1 MWKLNNMMVPFLHL
15 GCVSKNFKYKF
26 SMLWR
31 KKMLPCLMHR
41 FLVSLARDGGK
52 IQSRSFAEQI
62 FANGHNRWI
71 NLDVHLHKVCTK
83 SKIDSVVIIRFHN
96 HRAGNRSSHTS
107 DRFTV
112 WALYYFV
119 FHQIGEL
126 GWVGG
131 DRERKSTLLDKGD
144 SVCVI

>member
-1 MWKLNNMMVPFLHL
+1 MWKLNNMMVPFLHF
-15 GCVSKNFKYKF
+15 GCVSINFKYKF

-96 HRAGNRSSHTS
+96 HRSAIDPATLQT
-107 DRFTV
+107 DLQFELYIILFFTKL
-112 WALYYFV
+112 AS
-119 FHQIGEL
+119 
-126 GWVGG
+126 WVGLEG
-131 DRERKSTLLDKGD
+131 TERGKALSSIKG
-144 SVCVI
+144 ILFA